1 MKKKILILALVALC
15 AMSFLT
21 AGNIKADVALGTQD
35 AGMMLNFKQ
44 QKNYRN
50 ESTMKSTM
58 EANVSGVVDIIF
70 NKNIGMNFVLGTDFK
85 QEFKVGTGFLYM
97 TSISTSSNFST
108 SVGPYFIFG
117 GDTTRMGM
125 YVTVDFDFN
134 LTKAMFLRVGTGM
147 DFEFLQI
154 KDGDNTTNINID
166 VPLPRLALG
175 WRF

>member
-44 QKNYRN
+44 EKNYRN

-117 GDTTRMGM
+117 SDTTRMGM
-125 YVTVDFDFN
+125 YVTADFDFN

>member
-44 QKNYRN
+44 QKTSR
-50 ESTMKSTM
+50 ETSMKSTM

-117 GDTTRMGM
+117 GDTTRMGL
-125 YVTVDFDFN
+125 YVTADFDFN